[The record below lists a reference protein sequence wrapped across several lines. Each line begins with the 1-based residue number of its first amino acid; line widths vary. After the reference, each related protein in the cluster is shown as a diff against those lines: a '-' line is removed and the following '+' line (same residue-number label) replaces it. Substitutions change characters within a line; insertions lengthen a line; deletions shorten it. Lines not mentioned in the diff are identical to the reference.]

1 MRALVLVREPDRP
14 RSEVGLLDALASD
27 ANFTLVRVEPPD
39 FSRIGALGNE
49 AGADAVVVSV
59 KYRDL
64 LAAPDLD
71 WRGYTGLRVMLEH
84 DAWLNFALLSLAH
97 KGTYPSTFRRHGF
110 DLLVASGADVA
121 KRLREQG
128 VAAAWVPKGYDDRVF
143 YDEGRAR
150 AGVSTYGT
158 SYPSRQ
164 AMARHLK
171 RRGIRTAQLQVPY
184 LELGHEL
191 NRYFGCIV
199 CNMDGRYPAGLP
211 GKVVRRLAPGA
222 FVRPRPGFEPM
233 IKNFEAAAAGC
244 AVFADSITELE
255 TLGFLDGDTIITYR
269 TFGELVSRLRDYIDR
284 PEALRTIGERAARLC
299 AERHTWAH
307 RVPQLARVLEDALGS
322 H

>member
-1 MRALVLVREPDRP
+1 MRTLVLAEEPDRP

-27 ANFTLVRVEPPD
+27 ATFTLAYVEPRD

-49 AGADAVVVSV
+49 AACDAVVVSV
-59 KYRDL
+59 KYRHL
-64 LAAPDLD
+64 LAAPDVD
-71 WRGYTGLRVMLEH
+71 WQGYTGLRVMLEH
-84 DAWLNFALLSLAH
+84 DAWLNFAFLSPAY
-97 KGTYPSTFRRHGF
+97 KGTYPLTFRRHGF

-121 KRLREQG
+121 ERLREQG

-143 YDEGRAR
+143 YDERQAR
-150 AGVSTYGT
+150 AGVCTYGT
-158 SYPSRQ
+158 AYPSRQ
-164 AMARHLK
+164 AMTRHLK
-171 RRGIRTAQLQVPY
+171 RRGLRTAQLQVPY

-191 NRYFGCIV
+191 NKYLGCIV
-199 CNMDGRYPAGLP
+199 CNMDGRYPPGLP

-222 FVRPRPGFEPM
+222 FVRPRPGYEPM
-233 IKNFEAAAAGC
+233 IKNFETAAAGC

-269 TFGELVSRLRDYIDR
+269 TFGELSERLRDYMDR
-284 PEALRTIGERAARLC
+284 PEALRMIGERAARLC
-299 AERHTWAH
+299 AERHTWAY